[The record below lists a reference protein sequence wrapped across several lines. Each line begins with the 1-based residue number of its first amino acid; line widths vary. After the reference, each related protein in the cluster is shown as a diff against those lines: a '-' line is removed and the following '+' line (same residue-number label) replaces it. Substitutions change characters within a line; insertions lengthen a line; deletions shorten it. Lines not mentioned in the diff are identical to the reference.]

1 MDEFIDKLKGKQKLN
16 SYQENFLEYV
26 KGKDGKMKQYVVQKF
41 ASYLKEDIPDDLIE
55 PQFELCEIKTQK
67 FINYFLTKINDSSP
81 IKQYLTNRKYIQM
94 SLMEKLVIYVI
105 LNDMIKDN
113 SIYTNQGDKISIIQ
127 SFNELIS
134 KCKFKS
140 HKGFLN

>member
-16 SYQENFLEYV
+16 LYQQKFLEYV

-41 ASYLKEDIPDDLIE
+41 ASYLKENIPDGLIE
-55 PQFELCEIKTQK
+55 PEFELCEIKTQK
-67 FINYFLTKINDSSP
+67 FIDEFLKKINDNP

-113 SIYTNQGDKISIIQ
+113 GIYTNQEDKISIIQ
-127 SFNELIS
+127 NFNELIS

-140 HKGFLN
+140 HRGFLN